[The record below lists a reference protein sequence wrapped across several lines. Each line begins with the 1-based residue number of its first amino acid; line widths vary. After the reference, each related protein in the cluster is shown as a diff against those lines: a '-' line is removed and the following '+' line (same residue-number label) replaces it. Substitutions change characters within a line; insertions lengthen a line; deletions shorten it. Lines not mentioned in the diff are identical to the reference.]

1 MYILDTDTLEGRTI
15 LTLEDFIV
23 ELQLDECLEV
33 QLSIDAQHDAFMV
46 TMTAADRE
54 GVRMS
59 HGKGT
64 ARVTSS
70 QGLVNF
76 ITQQLPTV
84 QFTEMTLK
92 TLDAASRDAWRE
104 PREIFY
110 AVAAVRESHR

>member
-1 MYILDTDTLEGRTI
+1 MYILDTDTMLGTTV
-15 LTLEDFIV
+15 LTMDDFMV
-23 ELQLDECLEV
+23 GVQFDERLEV
-33 QLSIDAQHDAFMV
+33 QLLIDAHEDAFMV
-46 TMTAADRE
+46 TMTAADIE

-84 QFTEMTLK
+84 QFTELTLK

-104 PREIFY
+104 PSEIFY
-110 AVAAVRESHR
+110 AIAAVRESHR